1 MIQVKKNISI
11 IMPCFNEEE
20 SIPIV
25 IPRMLDSLDQ
35 LKNSQRIEDYELIVV
50 NDKSTDQSMT
60 LLKGYGEKV
69 KLCHT
74 KEGFSRGYGRALK
87 TGFSQAKGQWI
98 GFLDM
103 DNSYR
108 PEDISLFIDEMDQG
122 DSDFIMG
129 VRLFND
135 KGMSFIRG
143 AGNWFY
149 MFLARI
155 FYGSS
160 LCDVCSGYRFFHRN
174 HLKSILNISE
184 DGLNF
189 SIHLTLKIIIQNIFI
204 KQVPIHYDR
213 RLGFSKL
220 SIIWDGLAFLKVLLT
235 MKKRYVHAIEHRPV

>member
-1 MIQVKKNISI
+1 MIQAKKDISI
-11 IMPCFNEEE
+11 IIPCFNEEE
-20 SIPIV
+20 SIPVV
-25 IPRMLDSLDQ
+25 IPRMLDALDQ
-35 LKNSQRIEDYELIVV
+35 LKKSQRIDEYELIVV
-50 NDKSTDQSMT
+50 NDKSTDRSVF
-60 LLKGYGEKV
+60 LLEDYEKV
-69 KLCHT
+69 KLYHT
-74 KEGFSRGYGRALK
+74 EEGPRGYGRALK
-87 TGFSQAKGQWI
+87 TGFRRARGQWI

-108 PEDISLFIDEMDQG
+108 PEDIFLFIDEMDRG

-129 VRLFND
+129 VRFFKD

-184 DGLNF
+184 NGLNF
-189 SIHLTLKIIIQNIFI
+189 SIYLTLKMLVQNVFI
-204 KQVPIHYDR
+204 RQVPIHYDE
-213 RLGFSKL
+213 RLGLSKL
-220 SIIWDGLAFLKVLLT
+220 SVVWDGLSFLKVFFT
-235 MKKRYVHAIEHRPV
+235 MRKRYIHAVEHRSV